1 MPHARGG
8 GHRTPLATSQ
18 RTLKTHKETMSGIW
32 RSLEPKPKSAT
43 WSARRTTISTPNII
57 SDRCARTL
65 KGRKRPCCSPQ
76 ARRWQA
82 GQVRPTEQSLHLEP
96 DRDSLPRLLSISY
109 STDWPS
115 LSEFSPALSTAE
127 ILTNTS
133 LPPLEANSPGLV
145 TRERKCYI
153 KSYGNRQT
161 LSDGSEAPLVGTAP
175 VHMGNI

>member
-1 MPHARGG
+1 
-8 GHRTPLATSQ
+8 
-18 RTLKTHKETMSGIW
+18 MSGIW

-65 KGRKRPCCSPQ
+65 KGRKRLCCGPQ
-76 ARRWQA
+76 ASVASWASQA
-82 GQVRPTEQSLHLEP
+82 NRTSLHLEP

>member
-1 MPHARGG
+1 LPHARGG

-65 KGRKRPCCSPQ
+65 KGRKRLCCGPQ
-76 ARRWQA
+76 ASVASWASQA
-82 GQVRPTEQSLHLEP
+82 NRTSLHLEP

>member
-1 MPHARGG
+1 MLWPAGVGG
-8 GHRTPLATSQ
+8 KLGKSGQQNSHF
-18 RTLKTHKETMSGIW
+18 TL
-32 RSLEPKPKSAT
+32 SLTA
-43 WSARRTTISTPNII
+43 
-57 SDRCARTL
+57 
-65 KGRKRPCCSPQ
+65 
-76 ARRWQA
+76 
-82 GQVRPTEQSLHLEP
+82 
-96 DRDSLPRLLSISY
+96 DSLPRLLSILY

-127 ILTNTS
+127 ILTNTC